1 MISVEELG
9 SREPPVPSGD
19 VLEDLFASH
28 YARLVGLAGLLGADD
43 PEDVAQEAFARLHGR
58 RRTLRRPETAPA
70 YLRATVCNLV
80 RNRHRHLRVARL
92 RQPPPPEPASAAETV
107 VLDREGDHELIGA
120 LDGLSRRQRE
130 AIVLRYWLDLAD
142 HEVAEAMGIAPG
154 SAKTHIRRGLIALQR
169 ALGGARS

>member
-9 SREPPVPSGD
+9 SREPPALAGD
-19 VLEDLFASH
+19 VLEGLFAAH
-28 YARLVGLAGLLGADD
+28 YRRLVGLAGLLGSDD
-43 PEDVAQEAFARLHGR
+43 PEDIAQEAFARLQDRG
-58 RRTLRRPETAPA
+58 RTLRRPETAAA

-80 RNRHRHLRVARL
+80 RNRRRHLRIVRL

-107 VLDREGDHELIGA
+107 VLDREGDHELIAA

-130 AIVLRYWLDLAD
+130 AIVLRYWLDLSD

-169 ALGGARS
+169 ALGGAPE